1 MIKKIIITA
10 VALLLISGYYAV
22 AAEQNVIMEI
32 EGLTCPL
39 CTIAV
44 KKALSNVDGVRDVT
58 VSLDD
63 EKALLIVQDSVT
75 DETLSDAVKKAG
87 SYKGR
92 VMQRTVIE

>member
-1 MIKKIIITA
+1 MIKKSIIIA
-10 VALLLISGYYAV
+10 VALLLMYGYYV
-22 AAEQNVIMEI
+22 EAAEQNVIIEI

-44 KKALSNVDGVRDVT
+44 KKALSKVEGVRDIT

-63 EKALLIVQDSVT
+63 GKAWLIVQDSVT
-75 DETLSDAVKKAG
+75 DETLSDAIKKAG

-92 VMQRTVIE
+92 VIQRTAIE

>member
-1 MIKKIIITA
+1 
-10 VALLLISGYYAV
+10 
-22 AAEQNVIMEI
+22 
-32 EGLTCPL
+32 
-39 CTIAV
+39 
-44 KKALSNVDGVRDVT
+44 VRDVT

-92 VMQRTVIE
+92 VIQRTEIE